1 MPQRMVTKEDLI
13 RYPQLTKM
21 GVSVNQHFNFQYLA
35 PEQKNHSN
43 DHYDITEYTPID
55 YGNFLPKPK
64 VQQPFKKWT
73 KYLDKIY
80 VINLAKRK
88 DRMLNAVNQLNRHS
102 IPFERVE
109 AIEEQNGAEGLRLTM
124 DKLFRHCIKNK
135 YENVLV
141 FEDDLDIIEPTINEV
156 MQNVVADLP
165 PNYDIIYLGTQL
177 CAMPTGFYNHNLL
190 KGVQHAFAT
199 HAAIYSLKAMKD
211 IVKGKMTAP
220 IDNWITQNIQQ
231 RNLTFAVYPM
241 LVSQIVG
248 KSDIYSDQESIDWK
262 SYLEGKFYEMTKH
275 LPRTNG

>member
-1 MPQRMVTKEDLI
+1 MVTKEDLI
-13 RYPQLTKM
+13 RYPQLIKM
-21 GVSVNQHFNFQYLA
+21 GVSENQHFDFQHIA
-35 PEQKNHSN
+35 PEIKGYSN
-43 DHYDITEYTPID
+43 SDYDITEYTPVD
-55 YGNFLPKPK
+55 YGNFKPKPK
-64 VQQPFKKWT
+64 VETPAKKWH
-73 KYLDKIY
+73 KHLSKIY

-88 DRMLNAVNQLNRHS
+88 DRMLNAVQQLNKYN

-109 AIEEQNGAEGLRLTM
+109 AIEHEQGAEGLRLTM
-124 DKLFRHCIKNK
+124 EKLFKACIKNK
-135 YENVLV
+135 YENVLI
-141 FEDDLDIIEPTINEV
+141 FEDDLDIIEPNINEV
-156 MQNVVADLP
+156 MTKVMADLP

-177 CAMPTGFYNHNLL
+177 CAMPAGFYHRNLL

-231 RNLTFAVYPM
+231 RNLTYAVYPM

-248 KSDIYSDQESIDWK
+248 KSDIYSDKESIDWK
-262 SYLEGKFYEMTKH
+262 QYLEGKFYEMTKH